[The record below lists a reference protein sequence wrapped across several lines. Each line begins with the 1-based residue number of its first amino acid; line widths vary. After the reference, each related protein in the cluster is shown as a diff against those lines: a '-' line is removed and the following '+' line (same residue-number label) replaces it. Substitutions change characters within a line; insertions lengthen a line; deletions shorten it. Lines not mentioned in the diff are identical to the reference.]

1 MCHDYCSLLALQP
14 ILVNRRR
21 RHNEKPAH
29 KSQRKPPRSSD
40 EPTSLNKD
48 SVALNFI
55 DQFNLN
61 TNLKKERKTES
72 QWKVLLLKLDFDKS
86 WLISYK
92 LAEASELV

>member
-1 MCHDYCSLLALQP
+1 M
-14 ILVNRRR
+14 
-21 RHNEKPAH
+21 
-29 KSQRKPPRSSD
+29 RSSE
-40 EPTSLNKD
+40 EPTSFNTD

-55 DQFNLN
+55 DQFILS

-86 WLISYK
+86 WLIIHK